1 MKKKTLKTTIL
12 GRALKLLAVCS
23 LFSSFA
29 FAERDI
35 ASLSVTE
42 ASQKIE
48 DLKKSLEV
56 TKGDKRG
63 RIVKKIAEL
72 ENKVL
77 EKTLRSAGQRPR

>member
-1 MKKKTLKTTIL
+1 MEKKTFKITIL
-12 GRALKLLAVCS
+12 KRTAKVLAVCS

-42 ASQKIE
+42 ASQRIE

-63 RIVKKIAEL
+63 KIVKKIAEL